1 MKFPINM
8 EEKIGKTVGRR
19 TGIADPVAYAMDLQR
34 TANSL
39 RRQTV
44 GRGLCPKG
52 VFKFKTHE
60 EADAWMRE
68 MLVRQALRT
77 D

>member
-1 MKFPINM
+1 MKMPINM

-19 TGIADPVAYAMDLQR
+19 TEISDPLAYALALQEIASGLIKA
-34 TANSL
+34 T
-39 RRQTV
+39 

-60 EADAWMRE
+60 EADAWM
-68 MLVRQALRT
+68 LRMMARPT
-77 D
+77 EKRI